1 MTESKTL
8 KEDYIISQLYLQAP
22 FVAKNILSLQ
32 AQMMGLYPATD
43 ANDLTEW
50 QQGNAVPPIEGADF
64 SEWQKEL
71 GAHALPHGLQT
82 FPIQQTGF
90 EKDFTLSLSEK
101 NCARYAAKIEGPLAK
116 IAKELDATIAKEY
129 PDIAAEMKEKDV
141 TGEELCDYLT
151 WAHFNAVP
159 LQGDKKRQDAYA
171 NLGRETCPK
180 AYYAPVTQEV
190 QKVNAAEG
198 NLVASGFLSV
208 LLDRVN
214 YAVTKTNAT
223 EDQDL
228 PLALTNYQALTSDIL
243 LTIAGQSLDLPSKET
258 EAQLPASSS
267 LIFEIWND
275 QTVHGYLNDV
285 EFVPAGCKKDQP
297 CTADLFTTE
306 IAARITYDTK
316 PKTAET
322 AMAAANEALQDAC
335 ADTTREED
343 RAIQQ

>member
-8 KEDYIISQLYLQAP
+8 KEDYVISQLYLQAP

-116 IAKELDATIAKEY
+116 NAKELDATIAKEY

-141 TGEELCDYLT
+141 SGEELCDYLT

-159 LQGDKKRQDAYA
+159 LQGDPERQDAYA
-171 NLGRETCPK
+171 SLVRDTCPK
-180 AYYAPVTQEV
+180 AYYDPVTQEV
-190 QKVNAAEG
+190 QSVNEAEG
-198 NLVASGFLSV
+198 NLVASGFLAV
-208 LLDRVN
+208 LVDRVSF
-214 YAVTKTNAT
+214 AVSKADGTH
-223 EDQDL
+223 DL
-228 PLALTNYQALTSDIL
+228 PLALTNYRALTPDIL
-243 LTIAGQSLDLPSKET
+243 LTIAGQSLELPSKET

-285 EFVPAGCKKDQP
+285 EFVPAGCKKDEP
-297 CTADLFTTE
+297 CTADLFTT
-306 IAARITYDTK
+306 
-316 PKTAET
+316 
-322 AMAAANEALQDAC
+322 
-335 ADTTREED
+335 
-343 RAIQQ
+343 AI